1 MSHIRKLVWSKLRS
15 SFKGSGSGRSREKL
29 VGSLESKLTV
39 NEEYVQ
45 AFRTKSYIE
54 MWGKVQGQIR
64 KTSVDG
70 IDGLSTSSPH
80 PFYQH
85 LSECVLEP
93 RQETLIEM
101 IKNSK
106 FHRLLI
112 DYFEASLEA
121 CNVCELLLRSIHQAR
136 TNHRRI
142 KKVVKLCR
150 KAEESS
156 KTDDSSS
163 QVLSQMVTESIVREL
178 TAFALLKNPLSY
190 ISPVQFRKI
199 HDNDL
204 QLLHRLTS
212 KEKKMRRRVKLNRI
226 CKKIG
231 GFSLIFADI
240 ALLIALIVLSLH
252 SIIGIVAAPGLIA
265 CYLSS
270 LKSVKNK
277 VVCDQRSKTS
287 LLECFAAQLDM
298 AAKGIFILINDFDTM
313 SRLARRLH
321 DEIEHCR
328 DVADLCVKNGKGEI
342 LKEVVREFQIHQ
354 SCFLEQSQE
363 LEEHVYLCFNTI
375 NRSRRLVI
383 QEVMVAQQ

>member
-226 CKKIG
+226 CKKI
-231 GFSLIFADI
+231 
-240 ALLIALIVLSLH
+240 
-252 SIIGIVAAPGLIA
+252 APGLIA